1 MPVALSNSTLPEQLV
16 RVPVVSELDR
26 HLRSSQGALYRTP
39 LNDQERARR
48 AAGILLLLT
57 RRVLKVCAL
66 NLDPVER
73 ARIATLFV
81 YESRSLLGQL
91 RLLEINCD
99 PGFGLIAARVRER
112 LSQIRSFI
120 AGMHDT
126 LAAFRLIE
134 VELLVLSGDLTAA
147 HAVLEPLMLSIST
160 IQARDL
166 RDEVAV
172 RYFDLSLS
180 RMESRAAFLTLM
192 DYLARRKPHGS
203 ISARFG
209 RELRLIAAHAEELR
223 DNGFPLTALVTGA
236 WSRLAHTAPRRI
248 TAAIADIAMEQ
259 AGLAVVR
266 RECRVSAQ
274 LASPSR
280 AVRAMGGI
288 GDLLMMTPGLRALS
302 KRIGGPIEFAIP
314 RRYLELFEHN
324 PFVTALGIEDLP
336 AEWYRGG
343 RFIDLTDC
351 PASIVESRTAP
362 NVTVNRIEI
371 FARALGVSSRELRQ
385 HGSQPVFEPSPAA
398 RQRAEQWLKSRHLH
412 MRGFVAIQASA
423 AEGYRTWNGMS
434 EVARVLAG
442 SMPVVIF
449 DDKPWKE
456 SDHQALPHENV
467 EQAIGLDL
475 SLGFALAC
483 EARLIIAPDSALLH
497 LAGARRIPCVGV
509 FGPTDGS
516 LRTSAYSQAV
526 VVSRM
531 AELPCAPC
539 WRNQATPCMLTG
551 GMSSECLRSLAAK
564 PVIDAAVRLL
574 PAAECPAAS
583 GTAAIAEP

>member
-1 MPVALSNSTLPEQLV
+1 MPVAVFNSILPEQLV
-16 RVPVVSELDR
+16 RRPVVSELER
-26 HLRSSQGALYRTP
+26 QLRSSEGQVNRRP
-39 LNDQERARR
+39 LSDQERARR

-57 RRVLKVCAL
+57 RRVLKAPAL
-66 NLDPVER
+66 SSDLVQR
-73 ARIATLFV
+73 ARIATLLV
-81 YESRSLLGQL
+81 HESRSLLDQV
-91 RLLEINCD
+91 RQLEINRD
-99 PGFGLIAARVRER
+99 PGFALIAARVRER
-112 LSQIRSFI
+112 LCQIRSFI
-120 AGMHDT
+120 AGMYDT

-166 RDEVAV
+166 RDEVAA

-180 RMESRAAFLTLM
+180 RMEIRTAFLTLM
-192 DYLARRKPHGS
+192 DYLARRQPHGS
-203 ISARFG
+203 VSARF
-209 RELRLIAAHAEELR
+209 RRQLRLIAAHGKVLR
-223 DNGFPLTALVTGA
+223 DNGFPLTALVTVA
-236 WSRLAHTAPRRI
+236 WSGLAHAGPRRI
-248 TAAIADIAMEQ
+248 TAAIADIAMER

-266 RECRVSAQ
+266 REHQVSAR
-274 LASPSR
+274 LASSSR

-324 PFVTALGIEDLP
+324 PFVTALAIEGLP

-351 PASIVESRTAP
+351 PASIVESRSAP
-362 NVTVNRIEI
+362 NVTANRIEI
-371 FARALGVSSRELRQ
+371 FARALGVSTRELRR
-385 HGSQPVFEPSPAA
+385 HGLQPVFEASPTA

-412 MRGFVAIQASA
+412 NKDFVAIQASA

-434 EVARVLAG
+434 EVARVLAE

-449 DDKPWKE
+449 DDKPWKG
-456 SDHQALPHENV
+456 SDHLALSHENI

-509 FGPTDGS
+509 FGPTEGAR
-516 LRTSAYSQAV
+516 RTSAYSQAV
-526 VVSRM
+526 VVSRV

-551 GMSSECLRSLAAK
+551 GMSSECLDSLAAK

-574 PAAECPAAS
+574 GAAEYPATS
-583 GTAAIAEP
+583 GTAATAEP